1 MASDR
6 DPSKTAAAILS
17 LGGPDMAPEGG
28 EEPSGEVPIDS
39 GDTAL
44 GMAAADLMQAVQ
56 SGNIEGVKTAL
67 NDAISARLSALGLM
81 EG

>member
-1 MASDR
+1 MADR

-17 LGGPDMAPEGG
+17 LGGPEMGAEGG
-28 EEPSGEVPIDS
+28 EPPSDEVPLDT

-56 SGNIEGVKTAL
+56 GGNVEAVKTAL
-67 NDAISARLSALGLM
+67 RDAIRALVPEM
-81 EG
+81 D